1 VDKQQRMKRT
11 HSQRSDADCS
21 QPSTQPFPTPAAEG
35 SSYNS
40 PDKLK
45 PIHDRL
51 YRQIKLEPLLVHVL
65 DTPQF
70 QRLAEIKQLGGSS
83 YVYPSANH
91 TRKEHSIGV
100 AHLAGEACKHLR
112 VSQPELCIDDEDV
125 LCVKLAGLVH
135 DIGHGP
141 FSHMFEDFIH
151 KYGRELAAKGETE
164 EAREQAWEEARPF
177 VEWTHESKCEPIL
190 RQLVDDPANG
200 IRLSDYFKESDPDER
215 LRFVVALV
223 NGLGDD
229 EPWPSDLGSD
239 LESKRFLFDIVNNKR
254 NGIDVDKLDYLARDA
269 HAAVLSSSGVGGAHA
284 LRIINASKVL
294 RPSEGGAL
302 QLGYEMK
309 VAQDIKKVFDL
320 RTEQHQN
327 LYKHRVVHIV
337 ETMITDILTLAN
349 PAFTYRGGGGK
360 PTSLTD
366 AAVAEDCASYVLLN
380 DTIVEQINTSVQPG
394 LDAARELVRRLK
406 SHDYYQQVRRIDQ
419 GQGEGRGARHEH
431 GQGQAEVRRRRQ
443 THLPFGA
450 RFAERGGCA
459 KGGAGAMRA
468 AADTRAGG
476 GLLRELRRDLPRQA
490 GAVAR
495 PVGPHVGR
503 ARPARARR
511 FLQPEAGPT
520 RGDYDAARAQ
530 QPGAPVRSA

>member
-1 VDKQQRMKRT
+1 MDKQQRMKRT

-309 VAQDIKKVFDL
+309 ASR
-320 RTEQHQN
+320 RT
-327 LYKHRVVHIV
+327 KATR
-337 ETMITDILTLAN
+337 
-349 PAFTYRGGGGK
+349 
-360 PTSLTD
+360 
-366 AAVAEDCASYVLLN
+366 
-380 DTIVEQINTSVQPG
+380 PG
-394 LDAARELVRRLK
+394 PPWP
-406 SHDYYQQVRRIDQ
+406 S
-419 GQGEGRGARHEH
+419 
-431 GQGQAEVRRRRQ
+431 
-443 THLPFGA
+443 
-450 RFAERGGCA
+450 
-459 KGGAGAMRA
+459 
-468 AADTRAGG
+468 
-476 GLLRELRRDLPRQA
+476 
-490 GAVAR
+490 
-495 PVGPHVGR
+495 
-503 ARPARARR
+503 
-511 FLQPEAGPT
+511 
-520 RGDYDAARAQ
+520 
-530 QPGAPVRSA
+530 